1 MKRTI
6 KGLTAP
12 NRIFGKG
19 ESREQNAI
27 IKVYSV
33 QELKNALTKIY
44 SFKGSIGTIQIAGDI
59 TISEPIQL
67 KQFIEGEAAPK
78 EIIIQSIAG
87 ARILN
92 GNKAA
97 GDWDY
102 DMTGN
107 TEIPVFDV
115 GFGRGIDLFTGAPL
129 ESQLI
134 VKYTF
139 LDLVINSDTSRPF
152 GAFIAAKTFSPNV
165 PLNIK
170 TLSLG
175 EIKINNIKLFNVHT
189 LLAGYSTDSSFASIV
204 TAVTPNIDGVSV
216 RNTSSIIS
224 EFYFNNAYFGIIY
237 GLVNNVGTWN
247 KDNRADNSNIMNIY
261 TSNLF
266 RYNSFE
272 SIGLRTKILEDPNA
286 TFFFENGFANTF
298 SGGEIIDF
306 PANDSFAF
314 SNTIFSGQLFSS
326 GNTIIPT
333 RGPSGA
339 FNIVTPTEPITG
351 TINFVVENTFCLYKE
366 IVGSGSLTTGPLPKN
381 SEYEVNWH
389 LTIKRRATD
398 EVNTYHIKTNVR
410 RVTGNLVIVSNN
422 TIAAS
427 EEFLGMTGLI
437 PVVGFTALNIS
448 PVLGSE
454 TLDVSVVVKMTG
466 KMLPQPLISP
476 NI

>member
-44 SFKGSIGTIQIAGDI
+44 SFKGGIGTIQIAGDI

-102 DMTGN
+102 DMVGN
-107 TEIPVFDV
+107 TEIPVFDI
-115 GFGRGIDLFTGAPL
+115 GSGRFAA

-139 LDLVINSDTSRPF
+139 LDLIINSDTSRPF
-152 GAFIAAKTFSPNV
+152 GAFLASELSNRGGTFDE
-165 PLNIK
+165 L
-170 TLSLG
+170 LG
-175 EIKINNIKLFNVHT
+175 EIKISNIKLFNVHA
-189 LLAGYSTDSSFASIV
+189 LLAAYSKMNVFTKNS
-204 TAVTPNIDGVSV
+204 TAVTPNITGVSL
-216 RNTSSIIS
+216 RNTSSLIS
-224 EFYFNNAYFGIIY
+224 EFYFNNAHFGIIY

-272 SIGLRTKILEDPNA
+272 SIGLRTKILADPNA
-286 TFFFENGFANTF
+286 LFFFENGFANTF